1 MAQTAPAS
9 PAATRGTGSVVGFV
23 SNAAT
28 KLNLEG
34 AIVTV
39 AQFGITAQT
48 DNSGRFV
55 LTGLL
60 SGTHTVQVSYTGLDP
75 STFQATVAE
84 GQRTTRDI
92 ELTSG
97 IYKLDA
103 FKVTGEREGNALAL
117 TMQRN
122 ADNVKNV
129 VAMDSFGNL
138 PNMSVGEVVMRLP
151 GVAPLTQVEGL
162 NYAFMVRGMPGAL
175 NTVTMDGQRMPS
187 IGTNRALELQSISSS
202 LFEQMELVKGLTP
215 DASADS
221 LGGNLNMKSRSTLN
235 LKEKRLVTF
244 SSTVRAAAPGTEQIP
259 LREKHRYHPLVTLAY
274 QEVFSV
280 LGGERNLG
288 VNVNTFYSENAIGG
302 IRVTRIARTR
312 SPRPPMSGI
321 TATTIISTTGNRA
334 A

>member
-23 SNAAT
+23 SNAAM

-55 LTGLL
+55 LTGLPP
-60 SGTHTVQVSYTGLDP
+60 GTHTVQVSYTGLDP

-122 ADNVKNV
+122 ADNV
-129 VAMDSFGNL
+129 
-138 PNMSVGEVVMRLP
+138 
-151 GVAPLTQVEGL
+151 
-162 NYAFMVRGMPGAL
+162 
-175 NTVTMDGQRMPS
+175 
-187 IGTNRALELQSISSS
+187 
-202 LFEQMELVKGLTP
+202 
-215 DASADS
+215 
-221 LGGNLNMKSRSTLN
+221 
-235 LKEKRLVTF
+235 
-244 SSTVRAAAPGTEQIP
+244 
-259 LREKHRYHPLVTLAY
+259 
-274 QEVFSV
+274 
-280 LGGERNLG
+280 
-288 VNVNTFYSENAIGG
+288 
-302 IRVTRIARTR
+302 
-312 SPRPPMSGI
+312 
-321 TATTIISTTGNRA
+321 
-334 A
+334 